1 MLDRQKRTMRQ
12 SIILSLLFI
21 VLMTNVSYGGTGG
34 FLTFSP
40 QTKPS
45 ASVATKT
52 WPLFFAR
59 LRAAVRKRDHSAL
72 KEMMP
77 PGFTYDCCVNED
89 KNGDGETRDEA
100 FQQWDSSTTEG
111 WGALNKLLSQG
122 VVPASAQWTRQ
133 NGRSK
138 PNFIAP
144 PSANRTSYNGPIA
157 DFEFRHDRWYFVSF
171 QFNEGDDASGAPP
184 PNNVTAPLNLEKYID
199 RDLSDLLR
207 EVPRVGNRLNVLLG
221 SNYRL
226 FMKNLTVSATLVN
239 RQGFLMMHGLAP
251 HMGTVEE
258 AVFLISLSSQK
269 MHCAILSRR
278 FGGKHKVFSEDP
290 DNIPTA
296 LINSAFYR

>member
-1 MLDRQKRTMRQ
+1 MAYVQILA
-12 SIILSLLFI
+12 LSLALS
-21 VLMTNVSYGGTGG
+21 MTLASPIQKGRSSTSLS
-34 FLTFSP
+34 LTL
-40 QTKPS
+40 QTKQS
-45 ASVATKT
+45 SGVAKKA
-52 WPLFFAR
+52 WPPFFAA
-59 LRAAVRKRDHSAL
+59 LRAAVRKRDHLAL

-77 PGFTYDCCVNED
+77 PEFTYDCCVNED

-100 FQQWDSSTTEG
+100 FQQWDSSKTEG
-111 WGALNKLLSQG
+111 WGALNRLLSQG
-122 VVPASAQWTRQ
+122 VVVASAQWTRQ

-144 PSANRTSYNGPIA
+144 PSANRTSYDGPMA

-171 QFNEGDDASGAPP
+171 QFNEGDDASGVPP
-184 PNNVTAPLNLEKYID
+184 SHYVTTPLNLEKYID
-199 RDLSDLLR
+199 RDLNDLLR
-207 EVPRVGNRLNVLLG
+207 EVPSVGNRLKVLLG

-226 FMKNLTVSATLVN
+226 FMKNLTVSATLEN

-258 AVFLISLSSQK
+258 AVFLISLSSHK

-278 FGGKHKVFSEDP
+278 FGGKHKVFSEQP
-290 DNIPTA
+290 DNIPTP